1 MDCLNDIHIQALA
14 DGEASDEIRRHAAVC
29 ASCGGRLRQRQALL
43 AQMSGTLNPPV
54 DLPPA
59 VASRLSVESM
69 RTHGS
74 TRLRDEPR
82 PAVAPRWIYGSLA
95 LAAATLIAVLFVAP
109 AVQKN
114 DATASAAEI
123 LAKSAT
129 QLAAPTRGVELLE
142 YELVLD
148 GVPKEMLPDQQ
159 SGSYRIR
166 QAIDYGVPG
175 RFRFASFTQDGQ
187 MLTSIAQ
194 DPVTR
199 RRVMA
204 FTSDGQPY
212 RYDVTLPE
220 KDAGLS
226 LPEMERLHMQA
237 SIALMQ
243 ASGNQLLETIDG
255 PDGKLYRIEVP
266 RVSGPGS
273 NPVWDLTEARV
284 LIDGRDF
291 RVREFAVRGSFLK
304 QDYSMSFKLI
314 SRVVAATMNGDIF
327 DVPHQPHEIV
337 ISGEGSP
344 VPAHDVVVLALREL
358 TKLKTGR

>member
-1 MDCLNDIHIQALA
+1 VS
-14 DGEASDEIRRHAAVC
+14 AS
-29 ASCGGRLRQRQALL
+29 
-43 AQMSGTLNPPV
+43 
-54 DLPPA
+54 
-59 VASRLSVESM
+59 
-69 RTHGS
+69 
-74 TRLRDEPR
+74 
-82 PAVAPRWIYGSLA
+82 
-95 LAAATLIAVLFVAP
+95 
-109 AVQKN
+109 
-114 DATASAAEI
+114 EI

-129 QLAAPTRGVELLE
+129 QLSAPASGVELLE

-148 GVPKEMLPDQQ
+148 GVPKEMLPDQE

-166 QAIDYGVPG
+166 QAIDYSAPG
-175 RFRFASFTQDGQ
+175 RFRFGSFTEDGR

-194 DPVTR
+194 DPSTR

-212 RYDVTLPE
+212 RYEVTLPR

-243 ASGNQLLETIDG
+243 ASGNQLFETIDG

-273 NPVWDLTEARV
+273 NPVWDLSEARV
-284 LIDGRDF
+284 LIDARDY
-291 RVREFAVRGSFLK
+291 RIHEFAVRGSFLK
-304 QDYSMSFKLI
+304 RDYSMSFKLI
-314 SRVVAATMNGDIF
+314 TRSVVGSVDAGTF
-327 DVPHQPHEIV
+327 DVPRQPNEIV
-337 ISGEGSP
+337 IAGEGSA

-358 TKLKTGR
+358 TKLKTVQ